1 VDSKLEQ
8 PTVLLTQMG
17 RTTSTQPSL
26 NRHLSTVW
34 DADMGRKKIDPV
46 QKFWSRVD
54 KRGPDECWPW
64 LGSVDKDGYGQIW
77 DGFAGK
83 SLRAHTLSAELHLG
97 KRNGRL
103 VCHSCDNPQCS
114 NPAHLFFGTQ
124 QDNMADKVAKKRQA
138 VGEMQGNSKLT
149 ESQVEEIRKRREDS
163 YKTLCAEFNLVP
175 STVYRIWRGQSWAYS
190 LAR

>member
-1 VDSKLEQ
+1 MYPL
-8 PTVLLTQMG
+8 
-17 RTTSTQPSL
+17 L
-26 NRHLSTVW
+26 NRRLSTVW

-46 QKFWSRVD
+46 QKFWSRVE

-77 DGFAGK
+77 DGFSGK
-83 SLRAHTLSAELHLG
+83 ALRAHTLSAELHLG
-97 KRNGRL
+97 ERNGRF

-124 QDNMADKVAKKRQA
+124 KDNMADKVAKKRQA

-149 ESQVEEIRKRREDS
+149 ETQVEEIRKRREDS
-163 YKTLCAEFNLVP
+163 YKTLCAEFNLAP
-175 STVYRIWRGQSWAYS
+175 STVYRIWHGQSWTHS